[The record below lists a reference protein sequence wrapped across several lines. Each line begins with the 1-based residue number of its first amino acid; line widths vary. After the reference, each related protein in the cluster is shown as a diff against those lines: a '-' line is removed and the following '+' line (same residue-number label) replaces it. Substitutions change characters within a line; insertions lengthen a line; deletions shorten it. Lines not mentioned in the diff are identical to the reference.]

1 MKIIWNGTSV
11 SQERNEGYKVAEDEI
26 HGRLVGKGMDI
37 ERTCLIPSDIQ
48 DLSLLGI
55 EYQSSA
61 SINIEA
67 DVFINNRLP
76 LDYTVSNK
84 YNIGFSYWETSKLP
98 SDWVSRMNQMDEIWT
113 TSLWAKNV
121 FEESGVTVPVFNFR
135 LGVNKLF
142 SPKRRFASFV
152 DNKFTFLCI
161 GSPSTRKNTQMTVD
175 AFIKIFSGDESIR
188 LLYKS
193 IDAPDARWYKSGE
206 MLAIE
211 KHPQIDVIDKDVS
224 MEELSNIYDLCDCV
238 VYPTS
243 GEGWGMLPYQGIAK
257 GIPTICTNATAC
269 TEYAELSVPLEF
281 EDSSIN
287 MNGIYSDCG
296 TWAKPKFD
304 DLCAKMLYVY
314 NNYDVVSDY
323 TFNNAVLNEQ
333 TMSWDS
339 AAEGYYE
346 RLCQI
351 SKELK
356 KP

>member
-1 MKIIWNGTSV
+1 MKIIWNGTSIA
-11 SQERNEGYKVAEDEI
+11 QERNEGYKVAEDEI
-26 HGRLVGKGMDI
+26 HSRLLEKGMDI

-48 DLSLLGI
+48 DLSMLGI
-55 EYQSSA
+55 EYQSNV
-61 SINIEA
+61 SINTDA
-67 DVFINNRLP
+67 DVLINNRLP
-76 LDYTVSNK
+76 LDYTISNK
-84 YNIGFSYWETSKLP
+84 YNIGFSYWETNKLP

-121 FEESGVTVPVFNFR
+121 FKESGVTVPVFNFR

-142 SPKRRFASFV
+142 SPAKRVLS

-161 GSPSTRKNTQMTVD
+161 GSPSTRKNSQMTVN
-175 AFIKIFSGDESIR
+175 AFIDTFSGDEGTR

-193 IDAPDARWYKSGE
+193 MDAPDARWFKDSE
-206 MLAIE
+206 MFAID

-224 MEELSNIYDLCDCV
+224 MQELSDIYDSVDCV

-269 TEYAELSVPLEF
+269 TEYAELSVPLNF
-281 EDSSIN
+281 KYSDFN
-287 MNGIYSDCG
+287 MSGIYSEAG
-296 TWAKPKFD
+296 TWAEPDFD

-323 TFNNAVLNEQ
+323 TYNNAVLNEQ

-356 KP
+356 TKL